1 MKVGKINRNLVFR
14 EVRDYVMIAFAMMLY
29 CIGWTLFLLPN
40 NITTGGIPGISS
52 IIFWGTGIPVQVSY
66 FIFNV
71 ILILFALWIL
81 GWRFCIKTIF
91 AMFTLTTM
99 VAYSTENLGHIR
111 ILTDEP
117 FMTAIIGAL
126 FCGSGVGLSLSF
138 NGSTGGTDIIA
149 AIINKFKDISL
160 GKVIMLADVLIVS
173 SSFIVGST
181 MEQIVYGYVVLII
194 TGFTIDAVVTS
205 FRQSVQ
211 LFIISDKFEE
221 IGREISAVS
230 SRGCTVINSKGSYTG
245 NDVKM
250 LFVLARRKEADKI
263 NYIIHSIDPKAF
275 VSQSLTK
282 GVYGQGFDKFK
293 K

>member
-1 MKVGKINRNLVFR
+1 MRVGRINKKYVFR

-66 FIFNV
+66 FISNV
-71 ILILFALWIL
+71 ILICFALWIL

-91 AMFTLTTM
+91 AMFTLTSM
-99 VAYSTENLGHIR
+99 VAYSTENLGELN
-111 ILTDEP
+111 ILSDQP
-117 FMTAIIGAL
+117 FMTAILGAV
-126 FCGSGVGLSLSF
+126 FCGCGVGLSLSF

-149 AIINKFKDISL
+149 AIINKYKNISL
-160 GKVIMLADVLIVS
+160 GKVIMLADVIIVTS
-173 SSFIVGST
+173 SYLVVPDI
-181 MEQIVYGYVVLII
+181 EKIVYGYVVLIL
-194 TGFTIDAVVTS
+194 TGFCIDAVVSS

-211 LFIISDKFEE
+211 FFIISDKFEE

-250 LFVLARRKEADKI
+250 LYVLARRRESEKI
-263 NYIIHSIDPKAF
+263 YHIINKVDPKAF
-275 VSQSLTK
+275 VSQSLTI
-282 GVYGQGFDKFK
+282 GVYGDGFDKFK

>member
-1 MKVGKINRNLVFR
+1 MRVGRINRKIVFR

-52 IIFWGTGIPVQVSY
+52 IIYWGTGVPVQFSY
-66 FIFNV
+66 FIANV

-91 AMFTLTTM
+91 AMFTLTSM
-99 VAYSTENLGHIR
+99 VAYSTENLGHLN
-111 ILTDEP
+111 ILSDQP
-117 FMTAIIGAL
+117 FMTAILGAV

-149 AIINKFKDISL
+149 AIINKYKNISL
-160 GKVIMLADVLIVS
+160 GKVIMLADVIIVTS
-173 SSFIVGST
+173 SYLVVPDI
-181 MEQIVYGYVVLII
+181 EKIVYGYVVLLL
-194 TGFTIDAVVTS
+194 TGYCIDAVVSS

-211 LFIISDKFEE
+211 FFIISDKFEE

-230 SRGCTVINSKGSYTG
+230 SRGCTVINSKGSYSG

-250 LFVLARRKEADKI
+250 LFVLARRRESEKI
-263 NYIIHSIDPKAF
+263 FNIVHNVDPKAF
-275 VSQSLTK
+275 VSQSLTI
-282 GVYGQGFDKFK
+282 GVYGDGFDKFK

>member
-1 MKVGKINRNLVFR
+1 MRVGKINRKIVFR
-14 EVRDYVMIAFAMMLY
+14 EIRDYIMIAFAMMLY

-52 IIFWGTGIPVQVSY
+52 IIFWGTGVPVQVSY
-66 FIFNV
+66 FIANV

-81 GWRFCIKTIF
+81 GWRFCIKTIY
-91 AMFTLTTM
+91 AMFVLTTM
-99 VAYSTENLGHIR
+99 VAYSTDNLGDLN
-111 ILTDEP
+111 ILSDQP
-117 FMTAIIGAL
+117 FMTAILGAI

-149 AIINKFKDISL
+149 SIINKFKNISL
-160 GKVIMLADVLIVS
+160 GKVIMLTDVIIVTS
-173 SSFIVGST
+173 SYLVVPDI
-181 MEQIVYGYVVLII
+181 EKIVYGYVVLLL
-194 TGFTIDAVVTS
+194 TGWCIDAVVTS

-211 LFIISDKFEE
+211 FFIISDKFEE

-230 SRGCTVINSKGSYTG
+230 SRGCTVINSKGSYSG

-250 LFVLARRKEADKI
+250 LFVLARRSESDKI
-263 NYIIHSIDPKAF
+263 YNIVHNVDPKAF
-275 VSQSLTK
+275 VSQSLTI
-282 GVYGQGFDKFK
+282 GVYGDGFEKFK

>member
-1 MKVGKINRNLVFR
+1 MRVGKINRKIVFR

-52 IIFWGTGIPVQVSY
+52 IIYWGTGIHVQFSY
-66 FIFNV
+66 FIANV

-91 AMFTLTTM
+91 AMFTLTSM
-99 VAYSTENLGHIR
+99 VAYSTENLGHLN
-111 ILTDEP
+111 ILSDQP
-117 FMTAIIGAL
+117 FMTAILGAV

-149 AIINKFKDISL
+149 AIINKYKNISL
-160 GKVIMLADVLIVS
+160 GKVIMLADVIIVTS
-173 SSFIVGST
+173 SYLVVPDI
-181 MEQIVYGYVVLII
+181 EKIVYGYVVLLL
-194 TGFTIDAVVTS
+194 TGYCIDAVVSS

-211 LFIISDKFEE
+211 FFIISDKFEE

-230 SRGCTVINSKGSYTG
+230 SRGCTVINSKGSYSG

-250 LFVLARRKEADKI
+250 LFVLARRRESEKI
-263 NYIIHSIDPKAF
+263 FNIVHNVDPKAF
-275 VSQSLTK
+275 VSQSLTI
-282 GVYGQGFDKFK
+282 GVYGDGFDKFK

>member
-1 MKVGKINRNLVFR
+1 MKVGKINRSLVFR

-52 IIFWGTGIPVQVSY
+52 IIYWGTGVPVQVSY

-99 VAYSTENLGHIR
+99 VAFSTENLGHIH
-111 ILTDEP
+111 ILSDQP
-117 FMTAIIGAL
+117 FMTAILGAL

-149 AIINKFKDISL
+149 AIINKYKNISL
-160 GKVIMLADVLIVS
+160 GKVIMLADVIIVTS
-173 SSFIVGST
+173 SYLVVPDI
-181 MEQIVYGYVVLII
+181 EKIVYGYVVLLL
-194 TGFTIDAVVTS
+194 TGWCIDAVVSS

-211 LFIISDKFEE
+211 FFIISDKFEE

-250 LFVLARRKEADKI
+250 LFVLARRSESSKI
-263 NYIIHSIDPKAF
+263 FNIIQSVDPKAF
-275 VSQSLTK
+275 VSQSLTI
-282 GVYGQGFDKFK
+282 GVYGDGFDKFK